1 MVANAP
7 RRFPSKPHV
16 LMHPYP
22 KRLIEVDL
30 PIKRISAHSSREKK
44 GNRHGH
50 ISTLHTWWARR
61 PLAACRA
68 VLCATLWPDP
78 ADERCPASFI
88 EIATAEVQAWANPD
102 RIGLRS
108 AESQELLLKLFNGA
122 KTLNSPLALR
132 TALLDFVAD
141 FAAWDNSTQSDYLH
155 FAQTLTQAAH
165 EALGGVPGT
174 RPLVVDPF
182 AGGGSIPLEALRV
195 GADAFASDLNP
206 IPVLLNT
213 VQLEYIPKYGQRLAK
228 AVRHWGAWMKAE
240 ADRELS
246 QYYPPLAAPK
256 AALYIP
262 QVPENH
268 KRGGRQWQLRRIV
281 KESPIAYLWAR
292 TVVCEGPGCGAM
304 VPLIRSTYLA
314 KKGDRSVGLRLLPN
328 VAEKRVDFEIVGGIK
343 AAETEGTVKRGNANC
358 PCCNYITPVAAVRRQ
373 LKARHGGAND
383 ARLLAVVTTLRT
395 ERDSAGKIEVADETG
410 RYYRL
415 PQASDFAA
423 VAHATDNL
431 SQRIAAHTGAFSLT
445 PDEIL
450 PLMSGVFNV
459 PIYGMDRWEYLFT
472 QRQLS
477 VLTSLVGQLARVMPD
492 EKDELFKRG
501 VVTCLALAVSRQ
513 TDASSSLCRWHS
525 SREIHVNTFG
535 RQALPM
541 VWDFSEVPIIS
552 DSSGGFGGAYN
563 WVVDVLERNTADYA
577 STGTVSQAS
586 ATNHLLPDDS
596 VQCFFSDPPYYNA
609 VPYADLSDYFYVWL
623 KRSIGHLYQGVLSDN
638 LSPKVD
644 EVCQMSGWDS
654 VRYGNKTKSWFE
666 NQMGVAMTEG
676 RRITMP
682 SGMGVVVFAH
692 KSTDG
697 WETQLKSMITA
708 GWVFTGSWPIDTE
721 MSTRLRAKDSAALA
735 SSIHLVCRPRERP
748 DGSLITDSV
757 GDWRDVL
764 RELPRR
770 IHEWMPRLAEEGVV
784 GADAIFA
791 CLGPALEIFS
801 QYARVEKPNGDVV
814 ALREYLEQVWAAVS
828 QEALNQLFAG
838 TDTRGFE
845 EDARLTAMWLWTLSA
860 AQPAVSRA
868 DGEEDEEDEDD
879 EEDARPASK
888 KKLAGFVLD
897 YDTAR
902 KISQGLGAS
911 LADLTGLVQVKGNE
925 ARLLPVAERA
935 AALFGQDGLRAPEPV
950 RRKRVSQ
957 LALTF
962 EDPADVAQEAASAYE
977 LPKLKITQIGRTV
990 LDRLHQAML
999 LFQSGRTEAL
1009 RRFLVEDGVGQ
1020 DERFWKLAQAL
1031 NALYPKDTQERRWV
1045 EAVQTYKKSLGL

>member
-1 MVANAP
+1 
-7 RRFPSKPHV
+7 
-16 LMHPYP
+16 MHSYP

-78 ADERCPASFI
+78 ADASCPPAFVVAA
-88 EIATAEVQAWANPD
+88 ATALRTWTQPD
-102 RIGLRS
+102 LIGLRS
-108 AESQELLLKLFNGA
+108 SESQTLLVQAHNKPATLDNKLC
-122 KTLNSPLALR
+122 LR
-132 TALLDFVAD
+132 TGLLDFIAD
-141 FAAWDNSTQSDYLH
+141 FAAWDNSTQPDYLH
-155 FAQTLTQAAH
+155 TAQTLTQAAH

-206 IPVLLNT
+206 IPVLLNK
-213 VQLEYIPKYGQRLAK
+213 VQLEYIPKYGRRLAEE
-228 AVRHWGAWMKAE
+228 VRKWGAWMKAE

-246 QYYPPLAAPK
+246 QYYPPLAAPT
-256 AALYIP
+256 AALYVP
-262 QVPENH
+262 QVPESH
-268 KRGGRQWQLRRIV
+268 KRGGRHWQLRRIV
-281 KESPIAYLWAR
+281 QEAPIAYLWAR
-292 TVVCEGPGCGAM
+292 TVVCEGPGCGAE
-304 VPLIRSTYLA
+304 VPLLRSTYLA
-314 KKGDRSVGLRLLPN
+314 KKATRSVGLRLLPN
-328 VAEKRVDFEIVGGIK
+328 VAEKRVDFELVAGIK
-343 AAETEGTVKRGNANC
+343 AAETEGTVQRGNANC
-358 PCCNYITPVAAVRRQ
+358 PCCGYITPVAAVRRQ

-395 ERDSAGKIEVADETG
+395 ERECAGKIEAADETG

-415 PQASDFAA
+415 PQATDFEA
-423 VAHATDNL
+423 VVKATTNL
-431 SQRIAAHTGAFSLT
+431 SQRVAAHTGTLSLT
-445 PDEIL
+445 PDEVL

-477 VLTSLVGQLARVMPD
+477 VLTSLVAQLGMLMPS
-492 EKDELFKRG
+492 EKDEIFKRG
-501 VVTCLALAVSRQ
+501 VITCLALAVSRQ
-513 TDASSSLCRWHS
+513 VDASSSLCRWHNTG
-525 SREIHVNTFG
+525 EKHTATFG

-541 VWDFSEVPIIS
+541 VWDFSEVPITS
-552 DSSGGFGGAYN
+552 DSSGGFAGAVN
-563 WVVDVLERNTADYA
+563 WVADVLERNSAEYT
-577 STGTVSQAS
+577 STGTVNQAS

-609 VPYADLSDYFYVWL
+609 VPYADLSDFFYVWL
-623 KRSIGHLYQGVLSDN
+623 KRSIGHLYKGVLSDN
-638 LSPKVD
+638 LSPKDD

-654 VRYGNKTKSWFE
+654 VRYANKTKSWFE

-682 SGMGVVVFAH
+682 SGVGVVVFAH

-697 WETQLKSMITA
+697 WETQLQSMITA

-814 ALREYLEQVWAAVS
+814 KLREYLEQVWAAVS

-838 TDTRGFE
+838 SDARGFE

-860 AQPAVSRA
+860 AAPAASS
-868 DGEEDEEDEDD
+868 DDSDEEAADDEDD
-879 EEDARPASK
+879 EDARPAAK

-902 KISQGLGAS
+902 KISQGLGAN
-911 LADLTGLVQVKGNE
+911 LADLTGLVQVKGNQ
-925 ARLLPVAERA
+925 ARLLPVAERTA
-935 AALFGQDGLRAPEPV
+935 TLFGQDGLRAPEPV

-962 EDPADVAQEAASAYE
+962 DAAPDGSSAAEESAPAYE
-977 LPKLKITQIGRTV
+977 LPELKITHVGRTV

-1009 RRFLVEDGVGQ
+1009 KRFLVEDGAGQ
-1020 DERFWKLAQAL
+1020 DERFWRLAQAL
-1031 NALYPKDTQERRWV
+1031 NALYPKDAPERRWV

>member
-1 MVANAP
+1 MARLSPPERNAI
-7 RRFPSKPHV
+7 
-16 LMHPYP
+16 MHPYP

-88 EIATAEVQAWANPD
+88 EVAIAEIKTWAYPD

-108 AESQELLLKLFNGA
+108 AESQELLLKLFNGDQ
-122 KTLNSPLALR
+122 TLNSPLALR

-141 FAAWDNSTQSDYLH
+141 FAAWDNSTQPAYLH

-206 IPVLLNT
+206 IPVLLNK
-213 VQLEYIPKYGQRLAK
+213 VQLEYIPKYGHRLAEE
-228 AVRHWGAWMKAE
+228 VRKWGAWMKAE

-246 QYYPPLAAPK
+246 QYYPPLTAPT
-256 AALYIP
+256 AALYAP
-262 QVPENH
+262 QVPATY
-268 KRGGRQWQLRRIV
+268 KRAGRQWQLRRV
-281 KESPIAYLWAR
+281 LTETPIAYLWAR
-292 TVVCEGPGCGAM
+292 TVVCEGPGCGAE
-304 VPLIRSTYLA
+304 VPLMRSTYLF
-314 KKGDRSVGLRLLPN
+314 KKGAKSIGLRMIPN
-328 VAEKRVDFEIVGGIK
+328 EEAKRVGFELINNIR
-343 AAETEGTVKRGNANC
+343 ASETDGTVIQGNATC
-358 PCCNYITPVAAVRRQ
+358 RCCGFVTAVASVRRQ
-373 LKARHGGAND
+373 LSLRDGGAND
-383 ARLLAVVTTLRT
+383 ARLFAVVTTLRT
-395 ERDSAGKIEVADETG
+395 ERESADKIEIIEETG

-415 PQASDFAA
+415 PQEAD
-423 VAHATDNL
+423 L
-431 SQRIAAHTGAFSLT
+431 IAARLAAKALAIASENHSDKLSLV
-445 PDEIL
+445 PDEKISL
-450 PLMSGVFNV
+450 NELRRISL
-459 PIYGMDRWEYLFT
+459 PIYGMTTWGSLFMA
-472 QRQLS
+472 RQAHLISCLEQIIQS
-477 VLTSLVGQLARVMPD
+477 VAKQDGF
-492 EKDELFKRG
+492 ELEMSAA
-501 VVTCLALAVSRQ
+501 VQTCLALIVNRQASIQTSISRW
-513 TDASSSLCRWHS
+513 DS
-525 SREIHVNTFG
+525 SRESIKSIFA
-535 RQALPM
+535 RQAIGML
-541 VWDFSEVPIIS
+541 WDFVEANPFSG
-552 DSSGGFGGAYN
+552 SSGDFEGSIN
-563 WVVDVLERNTADYA
+563 WVADICERNANL
-577 STGTVSQAS
+577 SSVSGNAVQAS
-586 ATNHLLPDDS
+586 ATELPLPSDS
-596 VQCFFSDPPYYNA
+596 VHAMVTDPPYYDA
-609 VPYADLSDYFYVWL
+609 VPYAHLSDFFYVWL
-623 KRSIGHLYQGVLSDN
+623 KRSLRDVHPHLFRSILTAKEQEIVVDRPHKLSTSNHDITFYEREMTRAFADN
-638 LSPKVD
+638 
-644 EVCQMSGWDS
+644 
-654 VRYGNKTKSWFE
+654 
-666 NQMGVAMTEG
+666 
-676 RRITMP
+676 RRAVMP
-682 SGMGVVVFAH
+682 SGIGTIVFAS
-692 KSTDG
+692 KTAAS
-697 WETQLKSMITA
+697 WEAILQAAIDA
-708 GWVFTGSWPIDTE
+708 GWVITASWPIDTE
-721 MSTRLRAKDSAALA
+721 METRVSAQGQARLA
-735 SSIHLVCRPRERP
+735 SSVHIVCRPRERP

-770 IHEWMPRLAEEGVV
+770 IHEWMPRLAQEGVV

-814 ALREYLEQVWAAVS
+814 TLREYLEQVWAAVS

-860 AQPAVSRA
+860 AQPAAPSA
-868 DGEEDEEDEDD
+868 DSDEDETDEEDD
-879 EEDARPASK
+879 EARPASK

-962 EDPADVAQEAASAYE
+962 EETADVAQEATPAYE
-977 LPKLKITQIGRTV
+977 QPELKITQIGRTV

>member
-1 MVANAP
+1 
-7 RRFPSKPHV
+7 
-16 LMHPYP
+16 MHPYP

-78 ADERCPASFI
+78 ADERCPDSFV
-88 EIATAEVQAWANPD
+88 EIATAEIQAWARPD

-122 KTLNSPLALR
+122 ATLNSRLALR

-141 FAAWDNSTQSDYLH
+141 FAAWDNSTQPDYLR

-206 IPVLLNT
+206 IPVLLNK
-213 VQLEYIPKYGQRLAK
+213 VQLEYIPKYGLRLAEE
-228 AVRHWGAWMKAE
+228 VRKWGAWMKAG

-246 QYYPPLAAPK
+246 QYYPPLPAPT
-256 AALYIP
+256 AALYAP
-262 QVPENH
+262 QVPESFERASRH
-268 KRGGRQWQLRRIV
+268 WGLKQITS
-281 KESPIAYLWAR
+281 ETPIAYLWAR
-292 TVVCEGPGCGAM
+292 TIVCEGPKCGATF
-304 VPLIRSTYLA
+304 PLLRSTYVA
-314 KKGDRSVGLRLLPN
+314 KTKKNKIGFLIHGN
-328 VAEKRVDFEIVGGIK
+328 K
-343 AAETEGTVKRGNANC
+343 ETHTVKLELVSNISEADATGTVSKGNARC
-358 PCCNYITPVAAVRRQ
+358 PCCRHITPVAAVRRQ
-373 LKARHGGAND
+373 LKNRNGGAND
-383 ARLLAVVTTLRT
+383 AQLIAVVATLQT
-395 ERDSAGKIEVADETG
+395 ERVCAGKSDIFKESG
-410 RYYRL
+410 RYYRQPQDADLEAVGLATQNLEVQANNHIGDFSFL
-415 PQASDFAA
+415 PVEPLPRNPGKKES
-423 VAHATDNL
+423 TL
-431 SQRIAAHTGAFSLT
+431 GMRIQG
-445 PDEIL
+445 
-450 PLMSGVFNV
+450 
-459 PIYGMDRWEYLFT
+459 YGMDTWEKLFS
-472 QRQLS
+472 QRQLNAITTL
-477 VLTSLVGQLARVMPD
+477 VKILRSLPLPDQLEHGLRQAV
-492 EKDELFKRG
+492 K
-501 VVTCLALAVSRQ
+501 TCLALAVNRQ
-513 TDASSSLCRWHS
+513 VDASSSLCRWHNTG
-525 SREIHVNTFG
+525 EKNTATFG
-535 RQALPM
+535 RQALPI
-541 VWDFSEVPIIS
+541 VWDFCEVPTTS
-552 DSSGGFGGAYN
+552 EASGGFSGAIN
-563 WVVDVLERNTADYA
+563 WVTDVLEQNSNSLIGNGSAF
-577 STGTVSQAS
+577 QAS
-586 ATNHLLPDDS
+586 AASHLLPTDS
-596 VQCFFSDPPYYNA
+596 VQYFFSDPPYYDA

-623 KRSIGHLYQGVLSDN
+623 RRSIGDLHPDIFRESLTN
-638 LSPKVD
+638 KVD
-644 EVCQMSGWDS
+644 ECIKDEQKG
-654 VRYGNKTKSWFE
+654 KSKAYFE
-666 NQMGVAMTEG
+666 ATMQQAMAEG
-676 RRITMP
+676 RRIVEP
-682 SGMGVVVFAH
+682 SGLGVVVFAH
-692 KSTDG
+692 KSTAG
-697 WETQLKSMITA
+697 WETQLQSMITA

-770 IHEWMPRLAEEGVV
+770 IHEWMPRLAQEGVV

-801 QYARVEKPNGDVV
+801 QYAQVEKPNGDIVT
-814 ALREYLEQVWAAVS
+814 LREYLEQVWAAVS

-860 AQPAVSRA
+860 AQPTAASA
-868 DGEEDEEDEDD
+868 DGDEEEEDEEDE
-879 EEDARPASK
+879 EEARPASK

-902 KISQGLGAS
+902 KISQGLGAN

-935 AALFGQDGLRAPEPV
+935 AALFGQDGLRTPEPV

-962 EDPADVAQEAASAYE
+962 DDRADVVQEAAPAYE
-977 LPKLKITQIGRTV
+977 QPELKITQIGRTV

-1009 RRFLVEDGVGQ
+1009 KRFLVEDGVGQ

-1031 NALYPKDTQERRWV
+1031 NALYPKDTPERRWV